1 MLENAAEN
9 HLGVIISSESKESEL
24 SVKQVKKWN
33 QFGETAGKTMDRNVL
48 KSNRREIFKPVDEAS
63 YDYVP
68 NEQAIRPEAQLRI
81 IEDDDEDNLNVKKP
95 KKRLREMV
103 PEELLD

>member
-1 MLENAAEN
+1 MMEAAAEKE
-9 HLGVIISSESKESEL
+9 LGNLMSPESKEPEL
-24 SVKQVKKWN
+24 SVKRVQKWN

-48 KSNRREIFKPVDEAS
+48 KSNRREIFKPLEEAT

-68 NEQAIRPEAQLRI
+68 NEQVVRPDAQLRI
-81 IEDDDEDNLNVKKP
+81 IEDDDEDNLPAMKP
-95 KKRLREMV
+95 KKRLREMI

>member
-1 MLENAAEN
+1 MEADAAKD
-9 HLGVIISSESKESEL
+9 LGEFIATEPKEPEL
-24 SVKQVKKWN
+24 AVKRVQKYQ

-48 KSNRREIFKPVDEAS
+48 KSNRREIFKPPEEAT

-68 NEQAIRPEAQLRI
+68 NEQVVRPEAQLRI
-81 IEDDDEDNLNVKKP
+81 IEDDDDYLPVKKP

>member
-1 MLENAAEN
+1 M
-9 HLGVIISSESKESEL
+9 SSESKEPEL
-24 SVKQVKKWN
+24 SVKRVQKWN

-81 IEDDDEDNLNVKKP
+81 IEDDDEVNLPVKKP

-103 PEELLD
+103 PEELLN